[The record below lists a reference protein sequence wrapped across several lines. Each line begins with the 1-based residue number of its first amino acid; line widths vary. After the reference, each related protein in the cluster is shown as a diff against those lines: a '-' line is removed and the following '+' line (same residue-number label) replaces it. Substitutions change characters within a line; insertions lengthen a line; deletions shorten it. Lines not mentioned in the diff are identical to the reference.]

1 MANHFLASIYR
12 INAQDLNKT
21 TGIPATQ
28 GIPMSFP
35 TVGTVFYPPTLG
47 SVTANGVTCVSVIE
61 VLPTGLNQPSK
72 KYYTD
77 STVSTLNTNAA

>member
-12 INAQDLNKT
+12 INAQDLNKS

-35 TVGTVFYPPTLG
+35 NQGVLFYPPVGTV
-47 SVTANGVTCVSVIE
+47 VANGVTMASVIE

-77 STVSTLNTNAA
+77 SSVATLNTASA